1 MTVKLNHYWTIGSI
15 RKNEYEKF
23 IINDFVPGVNR
34 LGVHTVAGWSVMVG
48 AYSEIIIET
57 VAADLDLLE
66 NALRNPGYQQ
76 LMSSLLKYIRKY
88 KTKVLVNTD
97 KKNAYSTD
105 ILDDSVKFNQ
115 MWDVLG
121 DQKEAYDQY
130 TTEVFYP
137 TLEELGITV
146 AQEWEVLIGD
156 GPRIICEGRVNDIS
170 KLVSNLQTK
179 KFREAKQGLKS
190 YVENYESRLL
200 SLHLQKVKGYKSASY
215 NIIGD

>member
-15 RKNEYEKF
+15 RKNDYEKF

-130 TTEVFYP
+130 TNEVFYP
-137 TLEELGITV
+137 TLEALGITV

-170 KLVSNLQTK
+170 KLVGNLQTK
-179 KFREAKQGLKS
+179 KFREAKQGLKN

-215 NIIGD
+215 NIIGE

>member
-15 RKNEYEKF
+15 RKNDYEKF

-76 LMSSLLKYIRKY
+76 LKSSLLNYIRKY
-88 KTKVLVNTD
+88 KTKVLINTD

-121 DQKEAYDQY
+121 DQKEAYDRY

-200 SLHLQKVKGYKSASY
+200 SLHLQKVKGDKSASY

>member
-15 RKNEYEKF
+15 RKKDYEKF

-57 VAADLDLLE
+57 VAADLELLE

-76 LMSSLLKYIRKY
+76 LKSSLLNYIRKY

-97 KKNAYSTD
+97 KKNAYTTD

-121 DQKEAYDQY
+121 DQKEAYDRY

-170 KLVSNLQTK
+170 KLISNLQTI
-179 KFREAKQGLKS
+179 KFRKAKQELKN

>member
-15 RKNEYEKF
+15 RKNDYEKF

-76 LMSSLLKYIRKY
+76 LMSSLLNYIRKY

-130 TTEVFYP
+130 TNEVFYP
-137 TLEELGITV
+137 TLEALGITV

-170 KLVSNLQTK
+170 KLVGNLQTK
-179 KFREAKQGLKS
+179 KFREAKQGLKN

-215 NIIGD
+215 NIIGE

>member
-15 RKNEYEKF
+15 RKNDYEKF

-76 LMSSLLKYIRKY
+76 LKSSLLNYIRKY
-88 KTKVLVNTD
+88 KTKVLINTD

-121 DQKEAYDQY
+121 DQKEAYDRY

-137 TLEELGITV
+137 SLEELGITV

>member
-15 RKNEYEKF
+15 RKKDYEKF

-57 VAADLDLLE
+57 VAADLELLE

-76 LMSSLLKYIRKY
+76 LKSSLLNYIRKY

-97 KKNAYSTD
+97 KKNAYTTD

-121 DQKEAYDQY
+121 DQKEAYDRY
-130 TTEVFYP
+130 TTEVFFP

-170 KLVSNLQTK
+170 KLISNLQTK
-179 KFREAKQGLKS
+179 KFRKAKQELKN

>member
-15 RKNEYEKF
+15 RKKDYEKF

-76 LMSSLLKYIRKY
+76 LNSSLLKYIRKY

-121 DQKEAYDQY
+121 DQKEAYDRY

-179 KFREAKQGLKS
+179 KFRSAKQELKN